1 MIGAGLMYCLA
12 DGDGRK
18 AIIGLEACM
27 EVEVEGEVVEG
38 AIGR

>member
-12 DGDGRK
+12 DGDGKK
-18 AIIGLEACM
+18 AIMGLEGCM
-27 EVEVEGEVVEG
+27 DEEVEEEVVEG